1 MIVFQDLRITPDGK
15 SLCIDAIIAPYD
27 YQEGDYITSIII
39 DTEET
44 FNPAGPS
51 STPVFKQEF
60 TEQNKQQS
68 LILDANAFGW
78 NDFSNHI
85 LYVYVSMDNS
95 LVSDDKDSGYNL
107 GITLWWYPIYNIGIN
122 YMQKVVDNCCGMP
135 KEFIDYILRFN
146 AFNLALRT
154 ANYPLANQ
162 RFKQWFVNIKSKY
175 ITPCSC

>member
-135 KEFIDYILRFN
+135 KEFIDVLIE
-146 AFNLALRT
+146 
-154 ANYPLANQ
+154 
-162 RFKQWFVNIKSKY
+162 IKY
-175 ITPCSC
+175 IYWELYRIAHHAFTRTMAWKRSSMSGLKATHSL